1 MFERSA
7 QQAAAIIS
15 EVGVVG
21 LNLGLSI
28 SCLYLMQIWDG
39 GVDTSDQVVRVTVM
53 VKLAIDSVEEAEQVM
68 LSRVFE
74 YKQFTSFQ
82 S

>member
-1 MFERSA
+1 
-7 QQAAAIIS
+7 
-15 EVGVVG
+15 
-21 LNLGLSI
+21 
-28 SCLYLMQIWDG
+28 MQIWDG
-39 GVDTSDQVVRVTVM
+39 GVDTSDQVVRAMVM

-82 S
+82 C